1 MEYFV
6 QADFKVS
13 HYYPL
18 PVGMTFCDFQN
29 REIVK
34 SYNVKWDTL
43 RILYGNNTEEEI
55 KPIED
60 LDRFNFFKRPEVFFP
75 ISKLDKDWYV
85 NEAAECVCSKC
96 V

>member
-1 MEYFV
+1 MEYFI

-75 ISKLDKDWYV
+75 ITAKNGDFYKTD
-85 NEAAECVCSKC
+85 ECVCSKC